1 MTKQVKKIEP
11 KKEIHK
17 TDILK
22 KITIG
27 FCIAALALWI
37 SWFTCDC
44 IFVRD
49 GIWVDEM
56 STLLEKIP
64 WHWNA
69 TLFKIQETQAIVL
82 LGILGV
88 IIVLLL
94 SNMVVFG
101 LYMKNAPKRNL
112 YHLLTTST
120 AFIAIVICVI
130 KAAEMMINKKYVID
144 IAIVPLPP
152 SAKFDIYHLDYLKW
166 MSIPPGAVVFI
177 GGILLQSFE
186 KFSDEKLIKDSNLL
200 IISYAVLIVGL
211 FVPFVITFGFND
223 KQLPMGTAEQ
233 LKELVESRIT
243 WGHITAQCITSPI
256 GVFSGM
262 LMVMLVIRAICVI
275 FIYNNRWAEKKKHL
289 IIFSI
294 ISFFVIAGF
303 IVAHSNETD
312 FEKLI
317 FDYQSM
323 KLGGLL
329 VVLAEAVTCL
339 AAGTYCTISNIN
351 YLKRAK

>member
-1 MTKQVKKIEP
+1 MTKQVRKLEA

-27 FCIAALALWI
+27 FCITALALWI

-44 IFVRD
+44 IFIRD
-49 GIWVDEM
+49 GIWVDGIPA
-56 STLLEKIP
+56 LWEKIE
-64 WHWNA
+64 WHWNES
-69 TLFKIQETQAIVL
+69 LFKIQEVQAIVL
-82 LGILGV
+82 LGILGGL
-88 IIVLLL
+88 IVLLL

-101 LYMKNAPKRNL
+101 LYIKNAPKRNL
-112 YHLLTTST
+112 YHLLTTAT

-144 IAIVPLPP
+144 ITIVPLPTT
-152 SAKFDIYHLDYLKW
+152 AQFDIYHLDYLKW
-166 MSIPPGAVVFI
+166 MSIPPGAAVFI

-186 KFSDEKLIKDSNLL
+186 KFNDEKLIKDGNLL
-200 IISYAVLIVGL
+200 IIVYAILVVAL
-211 FVPFVITFGFND
+211 FAPFVITFGWND
-223 KQLPMGTAEQ
+223 KALPMGTPEQ

-243 WGHITAQCITSPI
+243 WSHITAQCITSPI
-256 GVFSGM
+256 GVFAGM
-262 LMVMLVIRAICVI
+262 LMVMLAIRGICVV

-289 IIFSI
+289 IIFAI
-294 ISFFVIAGF
+294 IAFLVIAAF
-303 IVAHSNETD
+303 IVAHSSPVD

-351 YLKRAK
+351 YRKRA